1 MFQTLFTRGTSAC
14 FMGFFLFAF
23 PASTNYQLEGY
34 GFGSGGEE
42 NMTSTNYAG
51 NAITVEVSDDQLSGT
66 SYNLG
71 AGLSF
76 EIMANVP
83 PAPTFT
89 NPNSYYNKLHL
100 VLATGGNPTDTKF
113 AIAISPDN
121 FVTTNYVQS
130 DNTVG
135 AVLGIEDYQTYTAWG
150 GATGF
155 DIIGLAPSTT
165 YKVKIKAFQGKFSE
179 SGYGPTATASTVS
192 SQLSFSLLGTNTIN
206 FGSLTVNTVNSS
218 PTNIDVSFATNA
230 ASGGT
235 VYIYGSNA
243 GLSSATASHTI
254 TSVSGDLVSLPAG
267 FGAQGVSV
275 TQSAGGP
282 LTLVA
287 PYSTVSGDTVGI
299 VDTTI
304 RSLFDSV
311 GPITGGSG
319 SFVLK
324 AKPSAVTPSA
334 SDYSETLTMIAAGR
348 F

>member
-1 MFQTLFTRGTSAC
+1 MFKALFSRGTSAC

-34 GFGSGGEE
+34 GFGAGGED
-42 NMTSTNYAG
+42 NMTSANYASD
-51 NAITVEVSDDQLSGT
+51 AITGEVSDDQLTGAN
-66 SYNLG
+66 YNLG

-89 NPNSYYNKLHL
+89 NPSNYYNKLNL
-100 VLATGGNPTDTKF
+100 ILNTGGNPTDTKF
-113 AIAISPDN
+113 AIAISSDN

-135 AVLGIEDYQTYTAWG
+135 ATLGIEDYQTYAAWG

-179 SGYGPTATASTVS
+179 SGYGPTATAATVS
-192 SQLSFSLLGTNTIN
+192 SQLSFSLSTNTIN
-206 FGSLTVNTVNSS
+206 FGSLVVNTVNSS

-243 GLSSATASHTI
+243 GLTSTTASHTI
-254 TSVSGDLVSLPAG
+254 GAVSGDLASLSEG

-287 PYSTVSGDTVGI
+287 PYATVAGHTVGVI
-299 VDTTI
+299 DTTI
-304 RSLFDSV
+304 RSMFDSV

-334 SDYSETLTMIAAGR
+334 ADYVETLTVVAAGR

>member
-1 MFQTLFTRGTSAC
+1 
-14 FMGFFLFAF
+14 MGFFLFAF

-51 NAITVEVSDDQLSGT
+51 NAITGEVSDDQLSGT

-135 AVLGIEDYQTYTAWG
+135 AALGIEDYQTYTAWG

-179 SGYGPTATASTVS
+179 SGYGPTATAATVS

-235 VYIYGSNA
+235 VYVSGANA
-243 GLSSATASHTI
+243 GLSSTTASHTI
-254 TSVSGDLVSLPAG
+254 AAVSGDLASLPAG

-287 PYSTVSGDTVGI
+287 PYSTVAGHTVGVI
-299 VDTTI
+299 DTTI
-304 RSLFDSV
+304 RSMFDSV

-334 SDYSETLTMIAAGR
+334 ADYSETLTMIAAGR

>member
-1 MFQTLFTRGTSAC
+1 MRIASFTRGTSAC

-34 GFGSGGEE
+34 GFGAGGED
-42 NMTSTNYAG
+42 NMTSANYAG
-51 NAITVEVSDDQLSGT
+51 NAITGEVSDDQLSGT
-66 SYNLG
+66 NYNLG

-113 AIAISPDN
+113 AIAISTDS

-135 AVLGIEDYQTYTAWG
+135 AALGIEDYQTYTAWG

-155 DIIGLAPSTT
+155 DIIGLTPSTT
-165 YKVKIKAFQGKFSE
+165 YQVKIKAFQGKFSE
-179 SGYGPTATASTVS
+179 SGYGPTATAATVS
-192 SQLSFSLLGTNTIN
+192 SQLSFSLSTNTIN
-206 FGSLTVNTVNSS
+206 FGSLAVNTVNSS
-218 PTNIDVSFATNA
+218 PANVDVTFATNA
-230 ASGGT
+230 ANGGT
-235 VYIYGSNA
+235 VYVSGANA
-243 GLSSATASHTI
+243 GLSSTIASHTI
-254 TSVSGDLVSLPAG
+254 TAVSGDLAILGQG

-287 PYSTVSGDTVGI
+287 PYSTISGDNVGI
-299 VDTTI
+299 VDTTT
-304 RSLFDSV
+304 RSMFDSV

-324 AKPSAVTPSA
+324 AKPSVVTPSA
-334 SDYSETLTMIAAGR
+334 ADYSETLTMIAAGR